1 MLQQSELD
9 HQKIMND
16 FIEFNAS
23 GSGWILERMENLS
36 INIARYQPTTTY
48 SDVSDDESDMGDHNE
63 LQEV

>member
-16 FIEFNAS
+16 FIEFNAN
-23 GSGWILERMENLS
+23 GSGWILERVENLS

-48 SDVSDDESDMGDHNE
+48 SDDSDDESDMGDHNE